1 MESTAHL
8 KSLTVVKP
16 IVLMSL
22 RLSLLIFS
30 ANISHSKCNLEVSN
44 SGDYSSSASSTP
56 SSLRVSL
63 WMNQCRRLRSHP
75 VSLVMHW
82 QRLSTQQTVELF
94 SCETD
99 TDVYILHRCF
109 LCPEGPRGGG
119 HPNTNMVSF
128 SHGGL
133 SHFEQV
139 IWSHL
144 LFISTIRLFVLVC
157 LCHVCFLLC
166 GTSEDDN
173 GSSLSG
179 VSSFQ
184 ELFSLSDQLLNSA
197 LSTVAAE

>member
-99 TDVYILHRCF
+99 TNVYILHRCF

-133 SHFEQV
+133 SHFEWLFGAISSLFPQYDCLFWSAFVMCVFYYVALQRMIMDPLYQV
-139 IWSHL
+139 FL
-144 LFISTIRLFVLVC
+144 LFKS
-157 LCHVCFLLC
+157 
-166 GTSEDDN
+166 
-173 GSSLSG
+173 SSLYLISC
-179 VSSFQ
+179 
-184 ELFSLSDQLLNSA
+184 
-197 LSTVAAE
+197 